1 MANDL
6 IKKGKIIVFPTDTLY
21 GIGCD
26 PYNSIAVKKIFD
38 IKKRIKNKPLPI
50 LTNSIENAKQIIEI
64 NERGIKLISKFWPG
78 ALTIIGNLIDEK
90 ISSVVT
96 GDTKKL
102 GVRIPNCSCTLKL
115 LNRCKFLIG
124 TSANISNMKP
134 YVNANELLES
144 SLSDYDA
151 IIVDN
156 NNDPKNTKG
165 STIVDITN
173 YKLKIVREGDIEA
186 KQIYDTII

>member
-1 MANDL
+1 
-6 IKKGKIIVFPTDTLY
+6 
-21 GIGCD
+21 
-26 PYNSIAVKKIFD
+26 
-38 IKKRIKNKPLPI
+38 
-50 LTNSIENAKQIIEI
+50 
-64 NERGIKLISKFWPG
+64 
-78 ALTIIGNLIDEK
+78 
-90 ISSVVT
+90 
-96 GDTKKL
+96 
-102 GVRIPNCSCTLKL
+102 
-115 LNRCKFLIG
+115 
-124 TSANISNMKP
+124 MKP

-151 IIVDN
+151 IIIDN